1 MAQYK
6 NKITIPRLELLGNL
20 ILSRLIRLTKKLIFQ
35 VYKYAWSDSNV
46 SLAWIK
52 SYNKEFVNFVQHQ
65 VGQIRKNVL
74 SEKWNFCSIK
84 VNPYDLTKNSLW
96 WRSPRAL
103 FEENQN

>member
-1 MAQYK
+1 M
-6 NKITIPRLELLGNL
+6 
-20 ILSRLIRLTKKLIFQ
+20 KKLIFQ
-35 VYKYAWSDSNV
+35 GYKYAWSDSNV

-84 VNPYDLTKNSLW
+84 VNLYDLTKNSLW